1 MPRPT
6 IIATAGPVI
15 IGARRVG
22 SPLRSCAAAAG
33 VPWITV
39 AKWLRRGREAIAS
52 GHVSEVD
59 KPFADFA
66 IECDRASAQLEQV
79 LRARVLKGTEE
90 DARLALDYV
99 RWLDGE
105 RLRKEERRLMRA
117 KARVE
122 EARAAGELV
131 ERQRVEGTG
140 VRVYLPE
147 ES

>member
-52 GHVSEVD
+52 GHVSEAD

-66 IECDRASAQLEQV
+66 VECDRASAQLEQV

>member
-1 MPRPT
+1 MARPSA
-6 IIATAGPVI
+6 IDTAGPI
-15 IGARRVG
+15 ILGARRVG
-22 SPLRSCAAAAG
+22 ASMRACAAAAG

-39 AKWLRRGREAIAS
+39 AQWLRRGRAAIE
-52 GHVSEVD
+52 GGEVSD
-59 KPFADFA
+59 ADRPYADFA
-66 IECDRASAQLEQV
+66 RECDRASAQLEQV